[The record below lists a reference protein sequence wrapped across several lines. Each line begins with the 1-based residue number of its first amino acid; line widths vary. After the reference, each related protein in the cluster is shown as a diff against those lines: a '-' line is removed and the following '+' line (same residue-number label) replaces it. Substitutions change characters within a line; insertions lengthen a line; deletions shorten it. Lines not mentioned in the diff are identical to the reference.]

1 MSHRSDIVTPT
12 EATVHGS
19 GAHEDSW
26 SGHETDLHR
35 QDFATMTSSS
45 SLDDRNGRGDG
56 AGWGFEFDIEA
67 MKQSTGT
74 RKKQQHRNGDYHS
87 EDQRSIDGHGTDD
100 DNWHTEGERSGTDSK
115 AGFNPPSEVAWG
127 DDCLDSNSQSH
138 QRQDNC
144 LRQEHLQ
151 RQQQHGRQAYQERQ
165 GHHERPSRH
174 VAHRSP
180 TSDHQRPGAINTSG
194 WNSHHQWYSRE
205 AEVQESSNRNAGN
218 RGDRKADDAEDDVWG
233 LKRTERWTAT
243 EEDEAVDEKEEVVLD
258 ELTKYWAPSNILDL
272 IRPNRSTQA
281 FSDKHTRHG
290 GQPYDGDNWGDAP
303 EPTMTYNGEYTN
315 TVLVEQRNKQY
326 WELRDGEWILL
337 NTSSGMM
344 VTPQQKGINSAAL
357 EGDNGNGQSS
367 EDESDNYSQGWSDY
381 HPEVSSPTH
390 SVNHES
396 ERKRYSGVYQG
407 PAPPNSD
414 SQEFLSEVRREI
426 SPEQFDLDAGFI
438 PEDEWRKPLSARA
451 KKHEEGEPGQM
462 KDDQTG
468 SWGPERTSWERPTSR
483 ASSYSE
489 SESVLDLPP
498 DALPDFRTAK
508 PGEPTIITRTNIPSS
523 NSNRNSYNN
532 KSNNSSNNDN
542 SNNDN
547 DNINSNNT
555 TATTNNNNNNNN
567 DSNNGS
573 NNDSNS
579 SSSARPPPPKKK
591 DPAKAIESQPALL
604 VDLDDNAATKSPP
617 SHASMNMAQSLI
629 GLDFIEGQDAQPP
642 ALDSTHDA
650 ATAETTRAGPKSA
663 DEDKQDKNEI
673 STLVTIASESVDNTR
688 NPAETASSKLEG
700 TVDLLLTDIPAQE
713 LSKGESA
720 LDLLG
725 INSTAQ
731 QSSKGDSLVELLG
744 ATTPTQRQPKDESA
758 LDIFATANAAQEPS
772 KNEVAFDIFGASGPS
787 QERSFKGPL
796 PGGFLDLGSPYDW
809 LNQIASRSM
818 QQSEESRTTQKEQWS
833 ALMAKQEA
841 DSNRIQ
847 NFIQNATTDS
857 ASSTG
862 ASSKR
867 GTKSKVPYSL
877 AMAIETKDHGR
888 QVLNVTERDDL
899 KDMVERFCVQYDM
912 QSYEMAL
919 WVTVAKAIKKKKKQL
934 RESSMQ
940 QHQ

>member
-1 MSHRSDIVTPT
+1 MTLPVAEDLVSTKHSSGTTFLNHDNTLNNYNYSHNHNHNDHHHTTTPLTTSHVTQIRYP
-12 EATVHGS
+12 TVHGS
-19 GAHEDSW
+19 GAHEASW

-45 SLDDRNGRGDG
+45 TLDDRNGRGGG

-74 RKKQQHRNGDYHS
+74 RKKQQRRNGEYHS
-87 EDQRSIDGHGTDD
+87 GDQRSIDGHGTDD

-115 AGFNPPSEVAWG
+115 AGFYPPSEVAWD
-127 DDCLDSNSQSH
+127 DDCPDSNTQSH
-138 QRQDNC
+138 QRQENR

-151 RQQQHGRQAYQERQ
+151 RQQHHGRQVYQERQ

-180 TSDHQRPGAINTSG
+180 TRDHQRPGAINTSG
-194 WNSHHQWYSRE
+194 RNSHHQWYSRE
-205 AEVQESSNRNAGN
+205 AEDQESSNRHAGN

-357 EGDNGNGQSS
+357 EGGNGNGQSS

-381 HPEVSSPTH
+381 HPEDSSPTH

-396 ERKRYSGVYQG
+396 EPKRYSGVYQG
-407 PAPPNSD
+407 PAPPNSGP
-414 SQEFLSEVRREI
+414 QEFLSEVRREI
-426 SPEQFDLDAGFI
+426 LPEQFDLDAGFI

-489 SESVLDLPP
+489 SGSVLDLPP
-498 DALPDFRTAK
+498 DL
-508 PGEPTIITRTNIPSS
+508 
-523 NSNRNSYNN
+523 
-532 KSNNSSNNDN
+532 
-542 SNNDN
+542 
-547 DNINSNNT
+547 
-555 TATTNNNNNNNN
+555 
-567 DSNNGS
+567 
-573 NNDSNS
+573 
-579 SSSARPPPPKKK
+579 
-591 DPAKAIESQPALL
+591 AKAIESQPALL
-604 VDLDDNAATKSPP
+604 VDLNDNAATESPP
-617 SHASMNMAQSLI
+617 SHASMNMVQSLI
-629 GLDFIEGQDAQPP
+629 GLDFIEERQNSPQDTQPP

-650 ATAETTRAGPKSA
+650 ATAETTRADPKRA
-663 DEDKQDKNEI
+663 DEDRQDKNEI
-673 STLVTIASESVDNTR
+673 LTLVTIASESVDNTR
-688 NPAETASSKLEG
+688 NPAETVSSKLEG
-700 TVDLLLTDIPAQE
+700 TVDLLGIDIPAQE

-725 INSTAQ
+725 INSTAH

-744 ATTPTQRQPKDESA
+744 ATTPTQAQPKDESA

-772 KNEVAFDIFGASGPS
+772 KKDVAFDIFGPSGPS

-796 PGGFLDLGSPYDW
+796 PGGFLDDLGSPYDW

-818 QQSEESRTTQKEQWS
+818 QQSEESRTTQKKQWS

-847 NFIQNATTDS
+847 NFIQKATTDS
-857 ASSTG
+857 ASSAG

-867 GTKSKVPYSL
+867 GTKSNVPYSL

>member
-1 MSHRSDIVTPT
+1 MSRRSDIVTPT
-12 EATVHGS
+12 EGTVHDS
-19 GAHEDSW
+19 GAHEASW

-45 SLDDRNGRGDG
+45 TLDDRNGRGGG

-87 EDQRSIDGHGTDD
+87 GDQRSIDGHGTDD
-100 DNWHTEGERSGTDSK
+100 DNWHTEGERSGADSK
-115 AGFNPPSEVAWG
+115 AGFNPPSEVAWD
-127 DDCLDSNSQSH
+127 DDCPDSNSQSH
-138 QRQDNC
+138 QRQENC
-144 LRQEHLQ
+144 LRQEQLL

-165 GHHERPSRH
+165 DHHERPSRH

-180 TSDHQRPGAINTSG
+180 TRDQQRPGAIKTSG

-205 AEVQESSNRNAGN
+205 AEDQESSNRHVGN

-290 GQPYDGDNWGDAP
+290 GQSYDGDNWGDAP

-344 VTPQQKGINSAAL
+344 VTPQQIGINSAAL
-357 EGDNGNGQSS
+357 EDNNGNGQST
-367 EDESDNYSQGWSDY
+367 DESDNYSQGWSDY
-381 HPEVSSPTH
+381 HPEDSSPTH

-407 PAPPNSD
+407 PAPPNSG

-451 KKHEEGEPGQM
+451 KKHEEGELGQM
-462 KDDQTG
+462 TDDQTG
-468 SWGPERTSWERPTSR
+468 SWGLERTSWERSTSQ

-498 DALPDFRTAK
+498 DVLPDFRTAK
-508 PGEPTIITRTNIPSS
+508 PGEPTTITRTNIPSNNS
-523 NSNRNSYNN
+523 NSYLN
-532 KSNNSSNNDN
+532 
-542 SNNDN
+542 
-547 DNINSNNT
+547 
-555 TATTNNNNNNNN
+555 
-567 DSNNGS
+567 
-573 NNDSNS
+573 
-579 SSSARPPPPKKK
+579 
-591 DPAKAIESQPALL
+591 
-604 VDLDDNAATKSPP
+604 DNAATESPP

-629 GLDFIEGQDAQPP
+629 GLDFIEGRRDSPQDAQLP
-642 ALDSTHDA
+642 ALDSTYDA
-650 ATAETTRAGPKSA
+650 ATAEATRADPKSA
-663 DEDKQDKNEI
+663 NEDKQDKNEI
-673 STLVTIASESVDNTR
+673 STLVTIASESADNTR
-688 NPAETASSKLEG
+688 NPGETASSKLEG
-700 TVDLLLTDIPAQE
+700 AVDLLIDIPAQE

-720 LDLLG
+720 RDLLG
-725 INSTAQ
+725 INSASQ

-744 ATTPTQRQPKDESA
+744 ATTPTQEQPKDESV
-758 LDIFATANAAQEPS
+758 LDIFATANAAQESS
-772 KNEVAFDIFGASGPS
+772 KKGVAFDIFGASGPS
-787 QERSFKGPL
+787 QERSFKRPL
-796 PGGFLDLGSPYDW
+796 PGGFLDDLGSPYDW

-847 NFIQNATTDS
+847 NFIQKATTDS

-867 GTKSKVPYSL
+867 GTKPKVPYSL